1 MKREKRRKQILIS
14 CSMIWMLLLGA
25 GSHAAQTVKE
35 SAPPVAK
42 TNQFAEEPTT
52 EAAEE
57 PTTEVFEE
65 TITEKVMETS
75 AEAPKET
82 TAEDITTKEV
92 QEESENET
100 EEVAEDTLAD
110 TEKVTEELEVMT
122 ENISE
127 DLAETG
133 AELYLT
139 EEAEEVE
146 EAEEAEEAEE
156 PEESEVQAVP
166 ADPVVSEADL
176 FLTDVSAE
184 PETEMN
190 IEEPD
195 ESNPEAVPA
204 EEVYE
209 EPEAA
214 PADADRS
221 EMEGFS
227 LRNPETKL
235 SKPSDDEA
243 WDAYE
248 PETAAEE
255 AGGES
260 ADQEVSVESPVQEV
274 GEETSA
280 EEVDGESAYQEIGV
294 ESTVQEVDRENTV
307 EEVDGENPGEEN
319 DGENTVEEID
329 RENTTEEVDRE
340 IISEEADEGNSA
352 EEAGVENVVEEV
364 GGDGVVQDVSV
375 ETAVREVSEETTE
388 MESVMPSVRK
398 EHLILRGGREEA
410 MDSEGTLYFCSGSVK
425 AFFAGAESEGSS
437 SFGYE
442 NGVSRPA
449 GVSACRVVRYS
460 QDGEILEE
468 KYLDNLALDGEEV
481 SFSFLEEGKWQIF
494 AQTEN
499 EQGEVQVAASPV
511 ILVDK
516 TAPALEITGV
526 SEDSS
531 NNGKLSIRVSCRDD
545 WYQEG
550 TLSVELTGASGKHVS
565 LVDHVEKVPGGAEV
579 YLKDFPMDSSYD
591 DHYVL
596 RVTARDLA
604 GNTAHSEMNFCV
616 NRGGSAYFVTEETG
630 EKLKEYY
637 HNQAFP
643 IVLQEINLDDV
654 RHSSVRAVKEGKAFL
669 LQEGTDYTVKS
680 EVMEDGKIRNSYE
693 IRPDVFAQDGS
704 YQVMLSS
711 EDMAHNLGDSV
722 SGGVTVRF
730 AIDRESPECL
740 IHGMA
745 SQDVMEG
752 ENRWISIE
760 LFDNM
765 KVEQAEIYL
774 NGQIVAVYNAGELEE
789 LGGVCKLE
797 LTGKNEWQNL
807 QVLASDAAGNQ
818 YRSGEIP
825 FYLSSPAAGEGILP
839 NSSQGTL
846 HRSFAGSGNM
856 ICLILTV
863 AGLSSL
869 FIWSKAGKRR
879 NCGKKSSGM

>member
-280 EEVDGESAYQEIGV
+280 EEVDGEGAYQEIGV

-307 EEVDGENPGEEN
+307 EEVDGENAVEEN

-375 ETAVREVSEETTE
+375 ETAVREVSEERTE

>member
-1 MKREKRRKQILIS
+1 M
-14 CSMIWMLLLGA
+14 
-25 GSHAAQTVKE
+25 
-35 SAPPVAK
+35 
-42 TNQFAEEPTT
+42 
-52 EAAEE
+52 
-57 PTTEVFEE
+57 
-65 TITEKVMETS
+65 
-75 AEAPKET
+75 
-82 TAEDITTKEV
+82 
-92 QEESENET
+92 
-100 EEVAEDTLAD
+100 
-110 TEKVTEELEVMT
+110 
-122 ENISE
+122 
-127 DLAETG
+127 
-133 AELYLT
+133 
-139 EEAEEVE
+139 
-146 EAEEAEEAEE
+146 
-156 PEESEVQAVP
+156 
-166 ADPVVSEADL
+166 
-176 FLTDVSAE
+176 
-184 PETEMN
+184 
-190 IEEPD
+190 
-195 ESNPEAVPA
+195 
-204 EEVYE
+204 
-209 EPEAA
+209 
-214 PADADRS
+214 
-221 EMEGFS
+221 
-227 LRNPETKL
+227 
-235 SKPSDDEA
+235 
-243 WDAYE
+243 
-248 PETAAEE
+248 
-255 AGGES
+255 
-260 ADQEVSVESPVQEV
+260 
-274 GEETSA
+274 
-280 EEVDGESAYQEIGV
+280 
-294 ESTVQEVDRENTV
+294 
-307 EEVDGENPGEEN
+307 
-319 DGENTVEEID
+319 
-329 RENTTEEVDRE
+329 
-340 IISEEADEGNSA
+340 
-352 EEAGVENVVEEV
+352 ENVVEEV